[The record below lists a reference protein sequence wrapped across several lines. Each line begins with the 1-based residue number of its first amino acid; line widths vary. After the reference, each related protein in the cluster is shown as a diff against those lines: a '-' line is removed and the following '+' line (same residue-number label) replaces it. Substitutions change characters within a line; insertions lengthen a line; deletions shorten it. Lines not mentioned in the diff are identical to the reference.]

1 LTFISPFAK
10 LGLMKKGLIFVL
22 SILLALVLFIAFLF
36 KVEFKSLIQGG
47 LKNCPLESK
56 LICLRAEKFQLAD
69 GVWALGYKFNKP
81 AKIKAI
87 REGICSGGAI
97 KFFSQFGGE
106 SAKSVSIRTM
116 DGKSVKYYFQG
127 ELRCPGSKIVK
138 VRRGEIVGMS
148 NGQGIRGFSGFS
160 LVLTAEENDRPVS
173 IEEI

>member
-1 LTFISPFAK
+1 MKRNAALILSVFLISV
-10 LGLMKKGLIFVL
+10 LGLVF
-22 SILLALVLFIAFLF
+22 FFR
-36 KVEFKSLIQGG
+36 VEFGNLFRGR
-47 LKNCPLESK
+47 LKDCPLESK
-56 LICLRAEKFQLAD
+56 LLCLRSEKFQLTD

-87 REGICSGGAI
+87 REGICSAGAI
-97 KFFSQFGGE
+97 KFFPQFGGE

-127 ELRCPGSKIVK
+127 EFRCRGSKIVK

-148 NGQGIRGFSGFS
+148 NGQGIKGFLGFS